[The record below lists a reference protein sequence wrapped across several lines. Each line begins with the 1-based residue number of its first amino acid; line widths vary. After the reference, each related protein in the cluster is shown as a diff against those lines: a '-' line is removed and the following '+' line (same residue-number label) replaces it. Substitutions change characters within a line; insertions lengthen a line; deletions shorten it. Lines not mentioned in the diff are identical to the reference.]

1 MNLRDVLKKYGKD
14 VGISIKAVRVYAQQ
28 LFLSLSLLRRCSI
41 LHADIKPDN
50 VLVSESK
57 NTLKLCDLGS
67 ASDASDNEITP
78 YLVSR
83 FYRAPEI
90 SKFARDKGP
99 LWQAYSNLHK
109 RTVVM
114 GLSYDYAIDVWSAA
128 CTLYEMF
135 TGKILFPGR
144 SNNQML
150 KHIME
155 VKGRFPN
162 KMVRKGL
169 FGSQHF
175 DEDNNFISVEIDRLS
190 NKVNSTPYARLKRT
204 LIERNLQEFVK
215 KMTIVKPTRD
225 IKTRIM
231 EASSAGVT
239 EEEGRLLLA
248 FIEFLDRCLM
258 LSPDRRMTPKEALA
272 HPFITGKV

>member
-1 MNLRDVLKKYGKD
+1 MKKYGKD
-14 VGISIKAVRVYAQQ
+14 VGLSIKAVRVYAQQ
-28 LFLSLSLLRRCSI
+28 LFLSLSLLKRCNI

-57 NTLKLCDLGS
+57 NILKLCDLGS

-90 SKFARDKGP
+90 I
-99 LWQAYSNLHK
+99 
-109 RTVVM
+109 M
-114 GLSYDYAIDVWSAA
+114 GLPYDYAIDVWSAA
-128 CTLYEMF
+128 CTLYELF

-155 VKGRFPN
+155 VMGKFPN
-162 KMVRKGL
+162 RMIRKGQ
-169 FGSQHF
+169 FSQQHF
-175 DEDNNFISVEIDRLS
+175 DEDNSFISVEIDRLS
-190 NKVNSTPYARLKRT
+190 NK
-204 LIERNLQEFVK
+204 EFIK
-215 KMTIVKPTRD
+215 KMTIVKPVRD
-225 IKTRIM
+225 IKSRIM
-231 EASSAGVT
+231 AASSGGVT
-239 EEEGRLLLA
+239 EDEGRLLLA
-248 FIEFLDRCLM
+248 FIDFLDKCLT
-258 LSPDRRMTPKEALA
+258 LSPERRMTPKEALA